1 MSLHGIVPLSEA
13 KSWISRFYISNKI
26 RKYFTLKD
34 IYHILTL

>member
-1 MSLHGIVPLSEA
+1 MSLHGMVPLRPNL
-13 KSWISRFYISNKI
+13 RFQGSTISNKI